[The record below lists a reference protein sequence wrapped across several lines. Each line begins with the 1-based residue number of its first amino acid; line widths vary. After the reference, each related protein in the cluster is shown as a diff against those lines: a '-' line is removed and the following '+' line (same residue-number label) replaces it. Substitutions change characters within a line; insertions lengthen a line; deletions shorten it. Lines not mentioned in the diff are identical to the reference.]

1 LELIAPLVCEIR
13 SDENLHSLF
22 FVRYADPTWQ
32 LRFRVLGRPGWIDD
46 VVRPRIERAIRPFS
60 ESGLIRGVEY
70 GEYARE
76 WERYGGP
83 RGMELAERIFLHDSV
98 ACLELLEAEARGF
111 LRKSRRE
118 YSLMFTERVL
128 DLFGFDGSRRTGRL
142 ASGCEFEPPSP
153 RAAGR
158 RTCSYLTG
166 SARS

>member
-1 LELIAPLVCEIR
+1 
-13 SDENLHSLF
+13 
-22 FVRYADPTWQ
+22 
-32 LRFRVLGRPGWIDD
+32 LGRPGWIDD